1 MKRKYI
7 ISFLFP
13 LFALLTSCV
22 EQQMQMKED
31 GYVDIEVI
39 QDLSV
44 DIVPV
49 TKAEGEGLPVALKIV
64 DSQGNVDYESE
75 DFTKV
80 NHAIRLETGRYT
92 ATASA
97 GTESSA
103 QVSDLPFYSGS
114 VAFEVMPNA
123 VSTVELVCRLTTIKV
138 TAVVADEIRSNF
150 DYTLEISNGKG
161 SAFFEDDIYSD
172 EKEVYFYP
180 TGKLTW
186 TLSLTNKHGEKYVL
200 TESYSSVKP
209 QQHYAFTFSL
219 EAESNEKIGA
229 GEFKIIVDDSL
240 NDPKIHDVTLVID
253 KSAPT
258 VSGQSSV
265 SKLSG
270 DACVGADYNV
280 NSSLPFS
287 SMVISHSD
295 AAMLEAGLPQNI
307 DIFTETSAVSVL
319 ADAGVQTGIFAN
331 GYAQQAMDAT
341 TTDVRLNF
349 DGLFNS
355 LPVGHYDIS
364 LSAANAS
371 GKDQVMH
378 LSLDVL
384 PSLNAPAVEPW
395 GEFMYVK
402 TSWVSETC
410 PADIRLQYRLQNSEE
425 WSDFIPSA
433 TAGELY
439 LDEAGKTLRAF
450 ICGLTGSTTYDVRA
464 VTGKETTEPLS
475 VSTQS
480 VEQLY
485 NMNFDVWEKFKSPNA
500 GGETYYPFLS
510 NASDSEKVWDTA
522 NAGTSI
528 SVINITPTTPE
539 TSDVIAGKAVR
550 MESMYKMKFAAG
562 NIYTGQFEAVDM
574 LKMGAKLYWGVRF
587 TSKPVGLKGWYKYS
601 PKTINYADGNHSS
614 LKGQMDRGQILVSL
628 FANWTSPFLVST
640 GENKFV
646 DFSESNSDIVAYKPL
661 YTDST
666 NSEWVDFTLY
676 AGYRKA
682 NLRKTPAY
690 IVTTACASYKGDYFT
705 GGEGSV
711 LLVDEF
717 SYIYDPM
724 LLNAEDRAEFF
735 SLFD

>member
-1 MKRKYI
+1 M
-7 ISFLFP
+7 
-13 LFALLTSCV
+13 FALLTSCV

-123 VSTVELVCRLTTIKV
+123 VSTVELVCRLTTVKV

-150 DYTLEISNGKG
+150 DYTLEVSNGKD

-209 QQHYAFTFSL
+209 QQHYAFAFSL

-229 GEFKIIVDDSL
+229 GEFKIVVDDSL

-265 SKLSG
+265 SKLSS
-270 DACVGADYNV
+270 DACVGADYHV

-307 DIFTETSAVSVL
+307 DVFSESSAVSVL

-349 DGLFNS
+349 DGLFNR

-378 LSLDVL
+378 ISLDVL
-384 PSLNAPAVEPW
+384 PSLNAPTVEPW

-402 TSWVSETC
+402 TSWISEAC
-410 PADIRLQYRLQNSEE
+410 PSELKMQYRLTDSEE
-425 WSDFIPSA
+425 WIDFVPSS

-450 ICGLTGSTTYDVRA
+450 ICGLSGSTAYEVRA
-464 VTGKETTEPLS
+464 VTGKEATDMTS
-475 VSTQS
+475 AATQA
-480 VEQLY
+480 VGQLY
-485 NMNFDVWEKFKSPNA
+485 NMSFDEWADNA
-500 GGETYYPFLS
+500 TPYAKGKGG
-510 NASDSEKVWDTA
+510 VWDTA
-522 NAGTSI
+522 NPGTDLLG
-528 SVINITPTTPE
+528 ITPTTKE
-539 TSDVIAGKAVR
+539 STDVIKGNAVR
-550 MESMYKMKFAAG
+550 MTSMYKSKFAAG
-562 NIYTGQFEAVDM
+562 NIYTGKFDEIDIIN
-574 LKMGAKLYWGVRF
+574 MGAKLYWGVPF
-587 TSKPVGLKGWYKYS
+587 TAKPVGLKGWYKYA
-601 PKTINYADGNHSS
+601 PKTINRSDSNNKN
-614 LKGQMDRGQILVSL
+614 LVGQMDKGQILICMM
-628 FANWTSPFLVST
+628 ANWTSAFHVVT

-646 DFSESNSDIVAYKPL
+646 DFSDNNKDIVAFKAL
-661 YTDST
+661 YPDSTDSK
-666 NSEWVDFTLY
+666 WVDFTLY
-676 AGYRKA
+676 AGYRKS
-682 NLRKTPAY
+682 NFRKPPTY
-690 IVTTACASYKGDYFT
+690 MVTTGCASYKGDYFT

-711 LLVDEF
+711 LLIDEF